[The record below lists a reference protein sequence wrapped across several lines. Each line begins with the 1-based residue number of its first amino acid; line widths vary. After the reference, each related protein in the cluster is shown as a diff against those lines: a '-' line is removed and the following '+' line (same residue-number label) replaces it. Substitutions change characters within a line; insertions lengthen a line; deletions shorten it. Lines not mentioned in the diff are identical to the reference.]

1 MNFRLATLC
10 RPAIHFIPAPPPKK
24 DELAKSL
31 GMAKLKVRYTRSS
44 GVAKAEAYMWYA
56 EHFATRYDAVDR
68 TFCDAIKKEG
78 DR

>member
-1 MNFRLATLC
+1 MFDFKVYSSASMKEMPFRESVKN
-10 RPAIHFIPAPPPKK
+10 IDK
-24 DELAKSL
+24 LAKSL

-68 TFCDAIKKEG
+68 TFWDAIKYLSS
-78 DR
+78 